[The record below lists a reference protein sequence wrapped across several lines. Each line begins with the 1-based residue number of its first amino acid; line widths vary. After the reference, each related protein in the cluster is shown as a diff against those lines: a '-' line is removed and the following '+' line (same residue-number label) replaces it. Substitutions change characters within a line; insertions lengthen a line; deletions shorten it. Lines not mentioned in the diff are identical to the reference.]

1 MTTITFDT
9 LEFTEQLK
17 EFGVPE
23 NQAKGHTKAMARVL
37 EQVEESRF
45 KEMATKRDI
54 KELEVKIA
62 ELAVKIAET
71 KTETIKWMVGLL
83 LAQTGLIITALKL
96 FPSH

>member
-23 NQAKGHTKAMARVL
+23 NQAKGHARAMAHIL
-37 EQVEESRF
+37 EQVEESRL

-54 KELEVKIA
+54 KELE
-62 ELAVKIAET
+62 VKIAET